1 MSFWDNRSCKAH
13 TFSICVLFVS
23 LTPKHLAISGMHRA
37 VVDFSPHKRVMRRVT
52 IQGDVPYFD
61 PHADKRVAAEAEQL
75 SKL

>member
-1 MSFWDNRSCKAH
+1 MRLS
-13 TFSICVLFVS
+13 VS
-23 LTPKHLAISGMHRA
+23 LTQKVSLFQHRA

>member
-1 MSFWDNRSCKAH
+1 MRLQPSKELLRTDEKGSMSFWDNRSC
-13 TFSICVLFVS
+13 
-23 LTPKHLAISGMHRA
+23 MHRA

-52 IQGDVPYFD
+52 IQGDVPYYD

>member
-1 MSFWDNRSCKAH
+1 MSFWDNRSC
-13 TFSICVLFVS
+13 
-23 LTPKHLAISGMHRA
+23 MHRA